1 MMGQTLSIQG
11 KNLDGT
17 RVARVSPLGECAI
30 EHKEMRSLK
39 DSKKFC
45 DRAGDGKTVQI

>member
-17 RVARVSPLGECAI
+17 RVARVSPLGEFAI

-39 DSKKFC
+39 DSKNFV
-45 DRAGDGKTVQI
+45 TVLAPEK